1 MCSCSAAQVF
11 DLTVGEYLLENW
23 DWKRNRSAAKD
34 HVALTRST
42 GIYRI
47 IYQQLMENRSAER
60 WLEVL
65 HTPCALVPRLRVN
78 RTMEGS
84 CCDQL
89 ADNRVWVQEI
99 VKYCSGKPSGN
110 SILEL

>member
-1 MCSCSAAQVF
+1 MVIECFLSFFEDVFVDTLNKDLHYFVSCS
-11 DLTVGEYLLENW
+11 
-23 DWKRNRSAAKD
+23 SAAKD

-65 HTPCALVPRLRVN
+65 HTPCALVPRLR
-78 RTMEGS
+78 G
-84 CCDQL
+84 
-89 ADNRVWVQEI
+89 
-99 VKYCSGKPSGN
+99 KYFSN
-110 SILEL
+110 I